1 MEDTMRDNH
10 YNGAASEAM
19 FTARALRQGYDI
31 AKPLID
37 HNGYDFLMKVDG
49 EWKEVQVKTA
59 GPRKRGSGTELQADL
74 HTERCKKTYDLL
86 AIVYI
91 DEVWLIPYEL
101 IANQRYVMP
110 ANKFAEYKM

>member
-1 MEDTMRDNH
+1 VRDNH

-19 FTARALRQGYDI
+19 FTVKALRRGYDL

-37 HNGYDFLMKVDG
+37 HNGYDFLMKLNG

-59 GPRKRGSGTELQADL
+59 GPRNRSGRLELQCDL
-74 HTERCKKTYDLL
+74 HTERSKKIYDYL
-86 AIVYI
+86 AVVYK
-91 DEVWLIPYEL
+91 DQVWLIPYDR

-110 ANKFAEYKM
+110 ANKFAEYEM